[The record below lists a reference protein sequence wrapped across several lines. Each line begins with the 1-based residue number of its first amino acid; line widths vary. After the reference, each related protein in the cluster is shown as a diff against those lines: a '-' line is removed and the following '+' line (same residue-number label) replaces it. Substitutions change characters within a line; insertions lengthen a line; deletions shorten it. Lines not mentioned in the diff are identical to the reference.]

1 MNTKETDNALENY
14 YSDEQKAKDLLNFT
28 LPCEEIINLNTSDG
42 MYESSITVDNEF
54 GELVIKFRDDI
65 SDINST
71 VQTIKIHPSDFVDF
85 LQMLNDAEKIYQDN
99 KCFFVSNLCNKDFN
113 CENCWTYKL
122 EMEDY

>member
-14 YSDEQKAKDLLNFT
+14 YSDEQKAKDLLDFK
-28 LPCEEIINLNTSDG
+28 PPYEEKINLNISDG

-54 GELVIKFRDDI
+54 GELVIKFKDDI
-65 SDINST
+65 SDINSSI
-71 VQTIKIHPSDFVDF
+71 QIIKIHPNDFIDF

-99 KCFFVSNLCNKDFN
+99 KCFFVNNLCNKNFN